1 MKKIVLNSV
10 IIIVTSIVL
19 VILVFFTDGVES
31 LFSLILRTNYFW
43 LFIAFMCNVLFWV
56 FGSLTVGMLK
66 RGIIGKKNDPGQN
79 FKTVMVG
86 QFFASITPF
95 ATGGQ
100 PAQVYMLKKIG
111 INTGTGT
118 SIVVL
123 KSILNQTVMFLFCL
137 VLYLTNRQFLIMNI
151 PKFELLFIIGNIA
164 NLSLISLYALFLF
177 KADMAD
183 KGMWLFLRVM
193 KFFKVIKNPEEKFNN
208 VQESLVRFKEGFR
221 ILIKRKK
228 YLVGA
233 YLMQLMQQVALFSVP
248 VFMMKALE
256 GVFFYPLELFVST
269 AMVVMIASMVPTPG
283 TSGGAE
289 GLSLL
294 FIAPFFYNS
303 PKMSVVL
310 IWRLLTYYANVIFG
324 GISCLLVREKPFSP
338 ESSKEVEE
346 VEIEFGGGRF

>member
-1 MKKIVLNSV
+1 MKKIVLNSI

-19 VILVFFTDGVES
+19 VVLVFFTDGIES
-31 LFSLILRTNYFW
+31 LFGLIVRTNYYW
-43 LFIAFMCNVLFWV
+43 LFVAFLCNVMFWI
-56 FGSLTVGMLK
+56 FGSFTVGMLK

-86 QFFASITPF
+86 QFFSSVTPF

-100 PAQVYMLKKIG
+100 PAQVYMLKRIG
-111 INTGTGT
+111 VNTGTGT
-118 SIVVL
+118 SIIIL
-123 KSILNQTVMFLFCL
+123 KSILNQTVLFVFCL

-151 PKFELLFIIGNIA
+151 PKFELLFIIGSVA
-164 NLSLISLYALFLF
+164 NLSLIGLYALFLF

-183 KGMWLFLRVM
+183 KGVWLFLRIM
-193 KFFKVIKNPEEKFNN
+193 KFFKVVKDPEEKYNE

-221 ILIKRKK
+221 ILVKRKK

-233 YLMQLMQQVALFSVP
+233 YFMQLMQQASLFSVP
-248 VFMMKALE
+248 LFMMKALE
-256 GVFFYPLELFVST
+256 GVFFYPFELFVST

-324 GISCLLVREKPFSP
+324 GIACLLVREKPFSP
-338 ESSKEVEE
+338 DSGVEIAE
-346 VEIEFGGGRF
+346 VEIEFEG